1 MDTRKIGSLS
11 VSIVGLGCNNFGNR
25 LNVDATAKVI
35 DAALDSG
42 INFLDTA
49 DIYGK
54 TLSEEYIGRALAGRR
69 DEVVIATKFGK
80 PVDEERRGAR
90 PDYVKR
96 AAEDSLRRLR
106 TDYID
111 LYQIHEPDPSVPI
124 EDTLGALNELVSE
137 GKVREIGCSNFSA
150 DELRAAQLAVPA
162 DAARFVSVQNEYS
175 LLHRDPEDDV
185 IPLCEQLGIAFLPY
199 YPLHSGLLTGKF
211 RRGKPAPEGT
221 RIANSA
227 KRTEWMAEEKM
238 TAVESLIAFA
248 ESRGHT
254 ILELAFSWLLSQ
266 PVVASVIAGATS
278 PSQVKSNT
286 SAGSWKL
293 TDYELR
299 EIDRVVGRGKAGSR
313 EQGTGNG
320 KQVPARGERA
330 L

>member
-25 LNVDATAKVI
+25 LDAEASAKVI
-35 DAALDSG
+35 AAALDNG

-80 PVDEERRGAR
+80 PVDEKRKGAR
-90 PDYVKR
+90 PEYVKS

-111 LYQIHEPDPSVPI
+111 LYQLHEPDPSVPI
-124 EDTLGALNELVSE
+124 AETLGALDDLVRE

-150 DELRAAQLAVPA
+150 DELRAAEAAVPEGG
-162 DAARFVSVQNEYS
+162 ARFVSVQNEYS

-185 IPLCEQLGIAFLPY
+185 IPLCERLGIAFLPY

-211 RRGKPAPEGT
+211 RRGKPAPEGS
-221 RIANSA
+221 RIANSP
-227 KRTEWMAEEKM
+227 KRTEWMADEKLD
-238 TAVESLIAFA
+238 AVESLIAFA

-254 ILELAFSWLLSQ
+254 ILELSFSWLLSQ

-286 SAGSWKL
+286 AAASWKL
-293 TDYELR
+293 TDYELK
-299 EIDRVVGRGKAGSR
+299 EIDRVVER
-313 EQGTGNG
+313 
-320 KQVPARGERA
+320 KQRAAR
-330 L
+330 

>member
-1 MDTRKIGSLS
+1 MNTRKIGSLS

-25 LNVDATAKVI
+25 LDADASAKVI
-35 DAALDSG
+35 DAALDNG

-54 TLSEEYIGRALAGRR
+54 TLSEEYIGRAIAGRR
-69 DEVVIATKFGK
+69 DDVVIATKFGK
-80 PVDEERRGAR
+80 PVDDERRGAR
-90 PDYVKR
+90 PEYVKR

-111 LYQIHEPDPSVPI
+111 LYQIHEPDPTVPI
-124 EDTLGALNELVSE
+124 EETLGALDELVRE

-150 DELRAAQLAVPA
+150 AELLEAEAAV
-162 DAARFVSVQNEYS
+162 AAGGAHFVSVQNEYS
-175 LLHRDPEDDV
+175 LLHRDPESDV
-185 IPLCEQLGIAFLPY
+185 IPECERLGIAFLPY

-211 RRGKPAPEGT
+211 RRGKAAPEGT

-227 KRTEWMAEEKM
+227 RRTEWMAEEKM
-238 TAVESLIAFA
+238 VAVESLIAFA

-254 ILELAFSWLLSQ
+254 ILELAFSWLLSH

-278 PSQVKSNT
+278 PSQVKSNI
-286 SAGSWKL
+286 SAASWEL

-299 EIDRVVGRGKAGSR
+299 EIDRIVER
-313 EQGTGNG
+313 
-320 KQVPARGERA
+320 KQTAESGG
-330 L
+330 

>member
-1 MDTRKIGSLS
+1 MQSRNIGSLS

-25 LNVDATAKVI
+25 LDADASAKVV
-35 DAALDSG
+35 DAALDNG
-42 INFLDTA
+42 ITFLDTA

-54 TLSEEYIGRALAGRR
+54 TLSEEYIGRAIAGRR
-69 DEVVIATKFGK
+69 DDVVIATKFGK

-90 PDYVKR
+90 PEYVKQ
-96 AAEDSLRRLR
+96 AVEDSLRRLR
-106 TDYID
+106 TEYID

-124 EDTLGALNELVSE
+124 EETLGALNELVHE

-150 DELRAAQLAVPA
+150 DELRAAEASAPA
-162 DAARFVSVQNEYS
+162 GGARFVSVQNEYS
-175 LLHRDPEDDV
+175 LLHRGPEDDV

-211 RRGKPAPEGT
+211 RRGKPAPQGT

-248 ESRGHT
+248 EARGHT

-278 PSQVKSNT
+278 PSQVRSNT
-286 SAGSWKL
+286 SAASWKL

-299 EIDRVVGRGKAGSR
+299 EIDRVVGREGKKRVDGR
-313 EQGTGNG
+313 EQ
-320 KQVPARGERA
+320 
-330 L
+330 

>member
-1 MDTRKIGSLS
+1 MDTRKIGSLT

-25 LNVDATAKVI
+25 LDAEASAKVI
-35 DAALDSG
+35 GAALDNG

-54 TLSEEYIGRALAGRR
+54 TLSEEYIGRAIAGRR

-80 PVDEERRGAR
+80 PVDEKRKGAR
-90 PDYVKR
+90 PEYVKS

-124 EDTLGALNELVSE
+124 GETLGALNDLVRE
-137 GKVREIGCSNFSA
+137 GKVREIGCSNFGA
-150 DELRAAQLAVPA
+150 DELRAAEAAVP
-162 DAARFVSVQNEYS
+162 DGGTRLVSVQNEYS

-185 IPLCEQLGIAFLPY
+185 IPLCEQLGIAFLPD

-211 RRGKPAPEGT
+211 RRGKPAPQGT
-221 RIANSA
+221 RIAGSP
-227 KRTEWMAEEKM
+227 KRTEWMADEKLD
-238 TAVESLIAFA
+238 AVESLIAFA
-248 ESRGHT
+248 ESRGRT
-254 ILELAFSWLLSQ
+254 ILELSFSWLLSH

-286 SAGSWKL
+286 AAASWKL
-293 TDYELR
+293 TDYELK
-299 EIDRVVGRGKAGSR
+299 EIDRVVERKQKAESK
-313 EQGTGNG
+313 
-320 KQVPARGERA
+320 KQ
-330 L
+330 

>member
-1 MDTRKIGSLS
+1 MQTRNIGSLS

-25 LNVDATAKVI
+25 LDADASAKVI
-35 DAALDSG
+35 DAALDNG

-69 DEVVIATKFGK
+69 GEVVIATKFGK
-80 PVDEERRGAR
+80 PVDENRRGAR
-90 PDYVKR
+90 PEYVKR

-124 EDTLGALNELVSE
+124 EETLGALNELVGE
-137 GKVREIGCSNFSA
+137 GKVREIGCSNFDA
-150 DELRAAQLAVPA
+150 DELREAEAAVPA
-162 DAARFVSVQNEYS
+162 GNARFVSVQNEYS
-175 LLHRDPEDDV
+175 LLHREPERDV
-185 IPLCEQLGIAFLPY
+185 IPECERLGLAFLPY

-221 RIANSA
+221 RIASSA
-227 KRTEWMAEEKM
+227 RRTDWMSDDKM
-238 TAVESLIAFA
+238 AAVESLIAFA

-254 ILELAFSWLLSQ
+254 ILELAFSWLLTHS
-266 PVVASVIAGATS
+266 VVASVIAGATS
-278 PSQVKSNT
+278 PSQVKSNA
-286 SAGSWKL
+286 SAASWEL

-299 EIDRVVGRGKAGSR
+299 EIDRVP
-313 EQGTGNG
+313 TGAEG
-320 KQVPARGERA
+320 VRS
-330 L
+330 

>member
-25 LNVDATAKVI
+25 LDAEASAKVI
-35 DAALDSG
+35 DAALDNG

-54 TLSEEYIGRALAGRR
+54 TLSEEYVGRAIAGRR

-80 PVDEERRGAR
+80 PVDEKRKGAR
-90 PDYVKR
+90 PEYVR
-96 AAEDSLRRLR
+96 SAAEESLRRLR

-124 EDTLGALNELVSE
+124 GETLGALNDLVRE

-150 DELRAAQLAVPA
+150 DELRAAEAAVLAGG
-162 DAARFVSVQNEYS
+162 ARFVSVQNEYS

-185 IPLCEQLGIAFLPY
+185 IPLCERLGIAFLPY

-211 RRGKPAPEGT
+211 RRGKPAPEGS
-221 RIANSA
+221 RIANSP
-227 KRTEWMAEEKM
+227 KRTEWMADEKLD
-238 TAVESLIAFA
+238 AVESLIAFA
-248 ESRGHT
+248 ESRGRT
-254 ILELAFSWLLSQ
+254 ILELSFSWLLSH

-278 PSQVKSNT
+278 PSQVKSN
-286 SAGSWKL
+286 AAAASWKL
-293 TDYELR
+293 TDYELK
-299 EIDRVVGRGKAGSR
+299 EIDRVVER
-313 EQGTGNG
+313 
-320 KQVPARGERA
+320 KQRAAR
-330 L
+330 

>member
-25 LNVDATAKVI
+25 LDADASAKVI
-35 DAALDSG
+35 DAALDNG

-54 TLSEEYIGRALAGRR
+54 TLSEEYVGRALAGRR
-69 DEVVIATKFGK
+69 DQVVIATKFGK
-80 PVDEERRGAR
+80 PVDDDRRGAR
-90 PDYVKR
+90 PEYVKL

-111 LYQIHEPDPSVPI
+111 LYQIHEPDPTVPI
-124 EDTLGALNELVSE
+124 EDTIGALNELVRE
-137 GKVREIGCSNFSA
+137 GKVREIGCSNFNA
-150 DELRAAQLAVPA
+150 DDLRAAEAAVPRGG
-162 DAARFVSVQNEYS
+162 ARFVSVQNEYS
-175 LLHRDPEDDV
+175 LLHRVPEDDV
-185 IPLCEQLGIAFLPY
+185 IPLCEELGITFLPY

-227 KRTEWMAEEKM
+227 KRTEWMADEKM
-238 TAVESLIAFA
+238 DAVESLIAFA

-254 ILELAFSWLLSQ
+254 ILELAFSWLLSR

-278 PSQVKSNT
+278 SSQAKSNA
-286 SAGSWKL
+286 SAASWKL
-293 TDYELR
+293 TDYELK
-299 EIDRVVGRGKAGSR
+299 EIDRIVERKQKAESR
-313 EQGTGNG
+313 
-320 KQVPARGERA
+320 KQ
-330 L
+330 

>member
-25 LNVDATAKVI
+25 LGADASAKVI
-35 DAALDSG
+35 DAALDNG

-54 TLSEEYIGRALAGRR
+54 TLSEEYVGRALAGRR
-69 DEVVIATKFGK
+69 DQVVIATKVGK
-80 PVDEERRGAR
+80 PVDDDRRGAR
-90 PDYVKR
+90 PEYVKL

-111 LYQIHEPDPSVPI
+111 LYQIHEPDPTVPI
-124 EDTLGALNELVSE
+124 EDTIGALNELVRE
-137 GKVREIGCSNFSA
+137 GKVREIGCSNFNA
-150 DELRAAQLAVPA
+150 DDLRGAEAAVPRGG
-162 DAARFVSVQNEYS
+162 ARFASVQNEYS
-175 LLHRDPEDDV
+175 LLHRVPEDDV
-185 IPLCEQLGIAFLPY
+185 IPLCEELGIAFLPY

-227 KRTEWMAEEKM
+227 KRTEWMADEKM
-238 TAVESLIAFA
+238 DAVESLIAFA

-254 ILELAFSWLLSQ
+254 ILELAFSWLLSR

-278 PSQVKSNT
+278 SSQAKSNA
-286 SAGSWKL
+286 SAASWKL
-293 TDYELR
+293 TDYELK
-299 EIDRVVGRGKAGSR
+299 EIDRIVERKQKAESR
-313 EQGTGNG
+313 EQ
-320 KQVPARGERA
+320 
-330 L
+330 

>member
-25 LNVDATAKVI
+25 LDADASAKVI
-35 DAALDSG
+35 DAALDNG

-80 PVDEERRGAR
+80 PVDEQRHGAR
-90 PDYVKR
+90 PEYIKQ

-124 EDTLGALNELVSE
+124 EETLGALNELVRE

-150 DELRAAQLAVPA
+150 AELRAAEVAVPS
-162 DAARFVSVQNEYS
+162 DGARFVSVQNEYS
-175 LLHRDPEDDV
+175 LLHRDPEAEV

-211 RRGKPAPEGT
+211 RRGKAAPEGT

-227 KRTEWMAEEKM
+227 KRSTWMSDEKM
-238 TAVESLIAFA
+238 TAVEALIAFA
-248 ESRGHT
+248 DARGHT
-254 ILELAFSWLLSQ
+254 ILELAVSWLLTHS
-266 PVVASVIAGATS
+266 VVASVIAGATS
-278 PSQVKSNT
+278 PSQVKQNAS
-286 SAGSWKL
+286 SAAWEL
-293 TDYELR
+293 ADYELK
-299 EIDRVVGRGKAGSR
+299 EIDRIVGGAGEESR
-313 EQGTGNG
+313 
-320 KQVPARGERA
+320 KQ
-330 L
+330 

>member
-25 LNVDATAKVI
+25 LDAEASAKVI
-35 DAALDSG
+35 GAALDNG

-80 PVDEERRGAR
+80 PVDEKRKGAR
-90 PDYVKR
+90 PEYVKS

-111 LYQIHEPDPSVPI
+111 LYQLHEPDPSVPI
-124 EDTLGALNELVSE
+124 AETLGALDDLVRE

-150 DELRAAQLAVPA
+150 DELRAAEAAVPEGG
-162 DAARFVSVQNEYS
+162 ARFVSVQNEYS

-185 IPLCEQLGIAFLPY
+185 IPLCERLGIAFLPY

-211 RRGKPAPEGT
+211 RRGKPAPEGS
-221 RIANSA
+221 RIANSP
-227 KRTEWMAEEKM
+227 KRTEWMADEKLD
-238 TAVESLIAFA
+238 AVESLIAFA

-254 ILELAFSWLLSQ
+254 ILELSFSWLLSQ

-286 SAGSWKL
+286 AAASWKL
-293 TDYELR
+293 TDYELK
-299 EIDRVVGRGKAGSR
+299 EIDRVVER
-313 EQGTGNG
+313 
-320 KQVPARGERA
+320 KQRAAR
-330 L
+330 

>member
-1 MDTRKIGSLS
+1 MNTRKIGSLS

-25 LNVDATAKVI
+25 LDADASAKVI
-35 DAALDSG
+35 DAALDNG

-49 DIYGK
+49 DMYGK

-80 PVDEERRGAR
+80 PIDDERRGAR
-90 PDYVKR
+90 PEYVRR

-106 TDYID
+106 TDCID

-124 EDTLGALNELVSE
+124 EETLGALNELVRE

-150 DELRAAQLAVPA
+150 DELRAAERAIPPGG
-162 DAARFVSVQNEYS
+162 ARFVSVQNEYS

-185 IPLCEQLGIAFLPY
+185 IPLCEQEGIAFLPY

-221 RIANSA
+221 RIASSA
-227 KRTEWMAEEKM
+227 KRTEWMAEDKM
-238 TAVESLIAFA
+238 AAVESLIAFA

-254 ILELAFSWLLSQ
+254 ILELAFSWLLSRS
-266 PVVASVIAGATS
+266 VVASVIAGATS
-278 PSQVKSNT
+278 PSQVKTN
-286 SAGSWKL
+286 AAAASWKL
-293 TDYELR
+293 TDYELK
-299 EIDRVVGRGKAGSR
+299 EIDRIVERKQKVGDG
-313 EQGTGNG
+313 
-320 KQVPARGERA
+320 
-330 L
+330 